1 DIPELIHAMDE
12 QIYSVLNEKRENA
25 QKKLKDDSDYLS
37 LLTSQYGVSNETKER
52 VNRYYQELNANID
65 TFTDIYKVDATVSQS
80 TSFKE
85 KMEGYIER
93 EIAEWRRKKEEE
105 ERKLPGGEVIEPPV
119 EPTIQKQPVKV
130 TKLVN
135 VKTLTTEDDVDKYI
149 NALSTKLKR
158 IIKENKQIEFVE

>member
-1 DIPELIHAMDE
+1 MDE
-12 QIYSVLNEKRENA
+12 QINNVLNEKRENA
-25 QKKLKDDSDYLS
+25 HKKLKDDSDYLS

-52 VNRYYQELNANID
+52 VTRYYQELNANVD

-85 KMEGYIER
+85 KMEGHIER
-93 EIAEWRRKKEEE
+93 EIAEWKRKKEEE
-105 ERKLPGGEVIEPPV
+105 QRKRPDGEVVDPPISPV

-149 NALSTKLKR
+149 NALSSKLKQ

>member
-1 DIPELIHAMDE
+1 MDE
-12 QIYSVLNEKRENA
+12 QINNVLNEKRENA
-25 QKKLKDDSDYLS
+25 HKKLKDDSDYLS

-52 VNRYYQELNANID
+52 VTRYYQEHNANVD
-65 TFTDIYKVDATVSQS
+65 TFTDLYKVDATVSQS

-85 KMEGYIER
+85 KMEGHIER
-93 EIAEWRRKKEEE
+93 EIAEWKRKKEEE
-105 ERKLPGGEVIEPPV
+105 QRKRPDGEVVDPPISPV

-149 NALSTKLKR
+149 NALSSKLKQ